1 MASKKSVMKTQDNLD
16 FNKLKEQDFLSSYI
30 HDKPDI
36 VNFYLHYGANQIVE
50 FNLHS
55 AYQV

>member
-1 MASKKSVMKTQDNLD
+1 MASKKSTVKTKDNLD

-36 VNFYLHYGANQIVE
+36 VRFLLKLTLRAKIK
-50 FNLHS
+50 S
-55 AYQV
+55 